1 MALTAEMVTIDC
13 ADPRA
18 LAGFWEKALDLRVVH
33 DFGGEYLVLR
43 GDGALALGLQK
54 VAEPRLGKNRLH
66 LDLLASDGD
75 WVGEVNR
82 LIDLGAR
89 ALEEHEIPGYAW
101 TVLADPDGNE
111 FCVGAPQAHHE

>member
-33 DFGGEYLVLR
+33 DFGGEFLILR
-43 GDGALALGLQK
+43 GDGALQLGLQK
-54 VAEPRLGKNRLH
+54 VAEPRLGKNRVH
-66 LDLLASDGD
+66 LDLLAHDGD
-75 WVGEVNR
+75 RAGEVNR
-82 LIDLGAR
+82 LLGLGAR

-101 TVLADPDGNE
+101 TVVADPDGNE
-111 FCVGAPQAHHE
+111 FCVGAPQEQHG